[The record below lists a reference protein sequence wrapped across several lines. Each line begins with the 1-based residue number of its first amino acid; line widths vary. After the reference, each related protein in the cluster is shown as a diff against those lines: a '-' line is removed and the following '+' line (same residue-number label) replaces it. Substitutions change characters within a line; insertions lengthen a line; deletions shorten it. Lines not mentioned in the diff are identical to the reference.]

1 MHRTTGSLG
10 SYLRLFCCVVCLA
23 FMHAFVGVIFQRTP
37 NDVTSL
43 LMVQNVVT
51 NQFVDETRSI
61 YRSSNAQI
69 LDHERVKQH
78 VKTFSLHAFL
88 RNLSYIAP
96 LVNCDGR
103 KHKVVALINSARANI
118 ERRRAI
124 RESWANQYVLSDHR
138 VCLVFAIGIHIPAD
152 PLLTV
157 NIEREKASE
166 RDILEGNFVDHT
178 HNNTLKSLTG
188 FTWVSSSCSD
198 VPYTLLADDNMFI
211 NFEVLMN
218 TVLFNLVY
226 YPKSFWMGHLELK
239 RKVTRRQD
247 SINYISY
254 NTYSEAALPPLCS
267 KEAGFLLS
275 SQAILQVLET
285 AANASLIPRI
295 DHFLAV
301 TLHKYNFGRMKIINN
316 KVFST
321 SIADV
326 CALRNLATTPGMF
339 SVSSHGI
346 HWKNLSSISF
356 LKTCDDPDLDL
367 VLHSKVSND
376 EYFGKTL
383 KFIHSNEDA
392 CADIDNDSEE
402 SFLVAL
408 ISTLPWNHQRRNAI
422 RRTWGASRKIDN
434 VNIRVL
440 FVTGVTQKDNQL
452 YNTILAVSYTHL
464 VNYRIR
470 RPTSK
475 YFIPVNIYSGK
486 YFPPYCSGGGYI
498 ISTDVI
504 PAMYRA
510 ALKTPLL
517 PIDDAFQGIVAKKTG
532 VSPTMIDQFKNYGG
546 PSDHCALSSSMTVHG
561 FKTADQL
568 MKVWSN
574 YTDTTTLSC
583 PEDY

>member
-1 MHRTTGSLG
+1 M
-10 SYLRLFCCVVCLA
+10 C
-23 FMHAFVGVIFQRTP
+23 
-37 NDVTSL
+37 
-43 LMVQNVVT
+43 
-51 NQFVDETRSI
+51 
-61 YRSSNAQI
+61 
-69 LDHERVKQH
+69 
-78 VKTFSLHAFL
+78 
-88 RNLSYIAP
+88 
-96 LVNCDGR
+96 
-103 KHKVVALINSARANI
+103 
-118 ERRRAI
+118 I
-124 RESWANQYVLSDHR
+124 RDR
-138 VCLVFAIGIHIPAD
+138 
-152 PLLTV
+152 
-157 NIEREKASE
+157 
-166 RDILEGNFVDHT
+166 
-178 HNNTLKSLTG
+178 
-188 FTWVSSSCSD
+188 
-198 VPYTLLADDNMFI
+198 
-211 NFEVLMN
+211 
-218 TVLFNLVY
+218 
-226 YPKSFWMGHLELK
+226 K

-301 TLHKYNFGRMKIINN
+301 TLHKYNSGRMKIIHN

-408 ISTLPWNHQRRNAI
+408 ISTSPWNHQRRNAI

-452 YNTILAVSYTHL
+452 YNTILVNEMYEFNDIIQANFIESFHNLTLKVSLGLKWMTLYCSHAQYL
-464 VNYRIR
+464 YKGDDDMFVNFERIVKFLQQRLIPRPFYLGQVMHRTRTIR

-475 YFIPVNIYSGK
+475 YFIPVNVYSGK
-486 YFPPYCSGGGYI
+486 YFPPFCSGGGYI

-517 PIDDAFQGIVAKKTG
+517 PIDDAFQGIVAKKTD
-532 VSPTMIDQFKNYGG
+532 VSPTMIDQFKNHGG
-546 PSDHCALSSSMTVHG
+546 PSDHCALRSSMTVHG
-561 FKTADQL
+561 FKIADQL

-574 YTDTTTLSC
+574 YTDTTLTC